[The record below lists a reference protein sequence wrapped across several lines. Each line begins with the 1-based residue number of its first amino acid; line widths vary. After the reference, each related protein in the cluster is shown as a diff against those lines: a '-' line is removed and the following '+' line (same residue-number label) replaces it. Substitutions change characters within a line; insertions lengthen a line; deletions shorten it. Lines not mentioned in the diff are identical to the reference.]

1 MKSMCVKIDFTAFFI
16 PASNEP
22 SIHACMDI
30 WRLPRGS
37 KPPLLCSEVNGIN
50 QFFGI
55 IFMACQITLT
65 GSLFNHIVV

>member
-1 MKSMCVKIDFTAFFI
+1 
-16 PASNEP
+16 
-22 SIHACMDI
+22 MDI